1 MNSGREVVGSGNE
14 GSMCPGQ
21 GHNGEEE
28 GGLTYIPGS
37 DCSEILRNVLSC
49 TILKGASH
57 SERAVSFFV
66 SVISHFSW
74 VTEGKLFNVFVI

>member
-1 MNSGREVVGSGNE
+1 MAAGIR

-37 DCSEILRNVLSC
+37 DCSEILRNVLSY
-49 TILKGASH
+49 TLLKGASH
-57 SERAVSFFV
+57 SGRAVSFFV